1 MRLYLDSA
9 YVANCYLPDP
19 DGAKVRQM
27 VRGENELH
35 SSAWCLAEMA
45 CLFHRQIREKHLT
58 RQQVLQLEKHF
69 YEDVENGVW
78 TLWPVSEGL
87 LRSVAAA
94 ARRLGSEVFL
104 RTGDAIH
111 LVTAGHAGF
120 SEIWSNDRHLLRA
133 APHFGL
139 RGRSV

>member
-9 YVANCYLPDP
+9 YVAKCYLPEP
-19 DGAKVRQM
+19 DGERVRRM
-27 VRGENELH
+27 VHGENELH

-45 CLFHRQIREKHLT
+45 CLFHRQIRERRLT
-58 RQQVLQLEKHF
+58 REQVLQLGNHF
-69 YEDVENGVW
+69 DEDVDNGVW
-78 TLWPVSEGL
+78 TLWPVSEVL
-87 LRSVAAA
+87 LRSVASAS
-94 ARRLGSEVFL
+94 RHLTPQVFL

-111 LVTAGHAGF
+111 LVTARHAGF

-139 RGRSV
+139 QGRSV

>member
-9 YVANCYLPDP
+9 YIAKCYLPEP
-19 DGAKVRQM
+19 GGRQVRQM
-27 VRGENELH
+27 VHGENELH

-45 CLFHRQIREKHLT
+45 CLFHRQIREKRLT
-58 RQQVLQLEKHF
+58 RQQVSQLENHF
-69 YEDVENGVW
+69 HQDVENGIW
-78 TLWPVSEGL
+78 TLWPVSEAL
-87 LRSVAAA
+87 LRSVAVAVRHLA
-94 ARRLGSEVFL
+94 PEVFL

-120 SEIWSNDRHLLRA
+120 SDIWSNDRHLLRA

-139 RGRSV
+139 QGRSV

>member
-9 YVANCYLPDP
+9 YVAKCYLPEP

-27 VRGENELH
+27 VHGENELH

-94 ARRLGSEVFL
+94 
-104 RTGDAIH
+104 
-111 LVTAGHAGF
+111 
-120 SEIWSNDRHLLRA
+120 
-133 APHFGL
+133 HFGL